1 MGSFPGTLIDSE
13 IQTIIILPGQFPSR
27 PRPLFQSEVKCQPID
42 MEMTFF
48 FPFLF
53 YAIKS
58 HFHKKGFALGLF
70 LKVADFGSRKSLI
83 TSQTQKLPV
92 VFRLF

>member
-1 MGSFPGTLIDSE
+1 
-13 IQTIIILPGQFPSR
+13 
-27 PRPLFQSEVKCQPID
+27 
-42 MEMTFF
+42 MEMTF

-70 LKVADFGSRKSLI
+70 LKVADFGSRKLLI
-83 TSQTQKLPV
+83 TSQTQKLCLGYFKICIKKLTKV
-92 VFRLF
+92 VVRRKSKGT